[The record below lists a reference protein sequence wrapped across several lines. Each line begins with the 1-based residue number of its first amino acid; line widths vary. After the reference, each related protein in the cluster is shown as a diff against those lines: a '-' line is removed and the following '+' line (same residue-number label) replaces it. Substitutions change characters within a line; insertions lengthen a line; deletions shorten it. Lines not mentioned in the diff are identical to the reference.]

1 MNQNQQKISLVGV
14 GRVGSMLALTILMK
28 GLAKEMVLVGENN
41 HQAQG
46 EAYDLIH
53 ASSFAHP
60 MKIYAG
66 PIEATSHSDI
76 IVVSASVPMTNMKNR
91 LDLGTGNATLFR
103 NLIPQL
109 SQLSPEAIFIIIT
122 NPVDIMTYYT
132 IRLSNFPPSR
142 VMGTGTLIDSGRF
155 RSLLG
160 LYSGIHPEDIH
171 AYILGEHGESEFPVL
186 SLADFGG
193 MGMENSLPVCRKT
206 CPLKNLAEVFEEAK
220 DGGMLVYR
228 HKGYTNH
235 AIALAT
241 CTLIEA
247 IFKDSGRI
255 LPVSTLIDGYLGV
268 TDMCLSMP
276 VVLGQEGILKI
287 IELNM
292 NEQEQTAFRS
302 SAAVLKKAAK
312 EMGIE

>member
-1 MNQNQQKISLVGV
+1 
-14 GRVGSMLALTILMK
+14 
-28 GLAKEMVLVGENN
+28 
-41 HQAQG
+41 
-46 EAYDLIH
+46 
-53 ASSFAHP
+53 
-60 MKIYAG
+60 
-66 PIEATSHSDI
+66 
-76 IVVSASVPMTNMKNR
+76 
-91 LDLGTGNATLFR
+91 
-103 NLIPQL
+103 
-109 SQLSPEAIFIIIT
+109 
-122 NPVDIMTYYT
+122 
-132 IRLSNFPPSR
+132 
-142 VMGTGTLIDSGRF
+142 
-155 RSLLG
+155 
-160 LYSGIHPEDIH
+160 
-171 AYILGEHGESEFPVL
+171 
-186 SLADFGG
+186 
-193 MGMENSLPVCRKT
+193 MENSLPVCRKT